1 MEQTQQKTPIGLWII
16 IGLNMLSALYGPYA
30 WYFKNED
37 IVFSFGIF
45 LLGLI
50 FALGLFMRLN
60 FFRVIGI
67 ITYFLTIPM
76 DIVWMSAVINPMLT
90 QEDFLYGVL
99 PKALGTLLSLWMIFY
114 LTMPKIKILFGRE
127 TAQTSNYKRPYFFL
141 GMGIFIL
148 LLCFFA
154 RSGDFARI
162 LVPMMLD

>member
-1 MEQTQQKTPIGLWII
+1 MKQTQQKIPIGLWII
-16 IGLNMLSALYGPYA
+16 IGLNMLSALYGPYG
-30 WYFKNED
+30 WYFNNED
-37 IVFSFGIF
+37 PVFGFGSF

-67 ITYFLTIPM
+67 ITYFLTVSV
-76 DIVWMSAVINPMLT
+76 DIFWMSVVINPMLT

-99 PKALGTLLSLWMIFY
+99 PKFLGTFLNVWMIFY

-127 TAQTSNYKRPYFFL
+127 TYKTSNYKRPYFFL

-154 RSGDFARI
+154 RSGDLARI